1 MSEPAPV
8 PPSPRTPMT
17 GWQIVSL
24 IFGLLLLLPGGCFL
38 FFGIGMTADGGE
50 MSGIGPPL
58 LIIGLLIAAVA
69 VLCLW
74 IAFRRRNRPPMAPA
88 P

>member
-1 MSEPAPV
+1 MSEPAPL
-8 PPSPRTPMT
+8 PPGPRALMS
-17 GWQIVSL
+17 GWQVVSL
-24 IFGLLLLLPGGCFL
+24 IFGILLLLPGGCFL

-58 LIIGLLIAAVA
+58 LIVGLLIAAVA
-69 VLCLW
+69 VLCFWL
-74 IAFRRRNRPPMAPA
+74 AFRRRAPPTPGRI

>member
-1 MSEPAPV
+1 MSEPARV
-8 PPSPRTPMT
+8 PPSPRAVMS

-24 IFGLLLLLPGGCFL
+24 IFGILLLLPGGCFL

-69 VLCLW
+69 VLCFWL
-74 IAFRRRNRPPMAPA
+74 AFRRRKPPTPGPA
-88 P
+88 L